1 MKSMFDNY
9 FGGPINSRAK
19 MQEKIKSLK
28 TSGNVITELD
38 DLLAKLPEP
47 GKYQLVSRK
56 RGTPFVGDAFIFSH
70 QEQ

>member
-1 MKSMFDNY
+1 MNSMFDSY
-9 FGGPINSRAK
+9 FGGSINSRAK

-47 GKYQLVSRK
+47 GKYQLFSRK
-56 RGTPFVGDAFIFSH
+56 RGTPFVGDAFIFSY
-70 QEQ
+70 